1 MDNFVGFI
9 KDSLTVAWYVFFE
22 SSPYMLFGFF
32 IAGIIYVF
40 LKPEQVARY
49 FGGRGTR
56 PVVLSAL
63 AGVPIPLCSCGVIP
77 AAAGLKKQGASRGA
91 TLSFLISTPETGMDS
106 IPITYALIDPL
117 MTVVRPIAA
126 FFTAVVAGISEN
138 LLGRRDDT
146 SEIEGRS
153 EPNTFIGQ
161 PELAPTPNSAP
172 SNDRPFTSKVADGMR
187 YAFGELLGDIGPWFV
202 FGVLLAGLIMTLVPD
217 NFIGGYLGNPLLA
230 MAAMLVAG
238 IPMYVCAT
246 SSTPI
251 AAALILKGLNPGAA
265 LVFLLAGPATNI
277 ATLSMVSGMLGKRS
291 VTIYLAA
298 IVFCSFAMGLLV
310 DFLYATF
317 QIQPMAVAGQAAE
330 LLPEWIKF
338 GSALALMVLLGRN
351 FWPTRKSSG
360 QASDQVSGQA
370 PGSCS
375 KTCCSNK

>member
-1 MDNFVGFI
+1 MEKIIGFI
-9 KDSLTVAWYVFFE
+9 QDSLAAAWFVFLE

-32 IAGIIYVF
+32 IAGLMYVF
-40 LKPEQVARY
+40 IKPEKVARY
-49 FGGRGTR
+49 FGGRGAR

-63 AGVPIPLCSCGVIP
+63 AGIPIPLCSCGVIP

-117 MTVVRPIAA
+117 MTIVRPIAA
-126 FFTAVVAGISEN
+126 FFTAVVAGFSEN
-138 LLGRRDDT
+138 LLGHRDDDQKDAV
-146 SEIEGRS
+146 
-153 EPNTFIGQ
+153 PAVAA
-161 PELAPTPNSAP
+161 APTSSPGLP
-172 SNDRPFTSKVADGMR
+172 SNPQTEANPDQPLSSRVKNGLQ
-187 YAFGELLGDIGPWFV
+187 YAFGELLGDIGPWFI
-202 FGVLLAGLIMTLVPD
+202 FGVLLAGFIIALVPD
-217 NFIGGYLGNPLLA
+217 DLIGGYLGNPLLA

-265 LVFLLAGPATNI
+265 LVFLLVGPATNV

-291 VTIYLAA
+291 VAIYLAA
-298 IVFCSFAMGLLV
+298 IVVCSFAMGLLV
-310 DFLYATF
+310 DFLYVTF

-338 GSALALMVLLGRN
+338 GSAIVLMVLLGRI
-351 FWPTRKSSG
+351 FWPARKTPDQADA
-360 QASDQVSGQA
+360 QAS
-370 PGSCS
+370 GSCS
-375 KTCCSNK
+375 KTCCSSK

>member
-1 MDNFVGFI
+1 
-9 KDSLTVAWYVFFE
+9 
-22 SSPYMLFGFF
+22 
-32 IAGIIYVF
+32 
-40 LKPEQVARY
+40 
-49 FGGRGTR
+49 
-56 PVVLSAL
+56 
-63 AGVPIPLCSCGVIP
+63 
-77 AAAGLKKQGASRGA
+77 LKKQGASRGA

-138 LLGRRDDT
+138 LLGLRDDT
-146 SEIEGRS
+146 SEFADPS
-153 EPNTFIGQ
+153 EPSPFIGQ

-172 SNDRPFTSKVADGMR
+172 SADRPFTRKVADGMR

-217 NFIGGYLGNPLLA
+217 NLISSYLGNPLLA

-265 LVFLLAGPATNI
+265 LVFLLVGPATNI
-277 ATLSMVSGMLGKRS
+277 ATLSMVSAMLGKRS
-291 VTIYLAA
+291 VAIYLTA
-298 IVFCSFAMGLLV
+298 IIFCSFAMGLLV
-310 DFLYATF
+310 DFLYVTF

-330 LLPEWIKF
+330 LLPEWVKF
-338 GSALALMVLLGRN
+338 GFAFVLAVLLVRI
-351 FWPTRKSSG
+351 FWPARKTPDQVVG
-360 QASDQVSGQA
+360 QASG
-370 PGSCS
+370 GCS
-375 KTCCSNK
+375 KTCCTNK

>member
-1 MDNFVGFI
+1 MEKLAAFLL
-9 KDSLTVAWYVFFE
+9 DSLAAAWMVFVE
-22 SSPYMLFGFF
+22 SAPYMLFGFF

-40 LKPEQVARY
+40 LKPEKVARY
-49 FGGRGTR
+49 FGGRGVR

-63 AGVPIPLCSCGVIP
+63 AGIPIPLCSCGVIP

-117 MTVVRPIAA
+117 MTVIRPVAA
-126 FFTAVVAGISEN
+126 FFTAVVAGIAES
-138 LLGRRDDT
+138 LLGHRDAADREKVLPAAPVPGARQASPAT
-146 SEIEGRS
+146 PAAR
-153 EPNTFIGQ
+153 Q
-161 PELAPTPNSAP
+161 PLTQ
-172 SNDRPFTSKVADGMR
+172 KVSTGMR

-202 FGVLLAGLIMTLVPD
+202 FGILLAGLIITLVPD
-217 NFIGGYLGNPLLA
+217 DLINGYLGNPLLA

-265 LVFLLAGPATNI
+265 LVFLLAGPATNV

-291 VTIYLAA
+291 VAIYLAA
-298 IVFCSFAMGLLV
+298 IVGCSFAMGLLV

-317 QIQPMAVAGQAAE
+317 QIQPLAVAGQAAE
-330 LLPEWIKF
+330 LLPEWMKLV
-338 GSALALMVLLGRN
+338 SASILMLLLGRA
-351 FWPTRKSSG
+351 FW
-360 QASDQVSGQA
+360 QARRTPAAAPCTCSDS
-370 PGSCS
+370 
-375 KTCCSNK
+375 CCSNN

>member
-1 MDNFVGFI
+1 MDKFIGFI
-9 KDSLTVAWYVFFE
+9 GDSLAAAWYVFFE

-32 IAGIIYVF
+32 VAGIIYVF

-63 AGVPIPLCSCGVIP
+63 VGVPIPLCSCGVIP

-138 LLGRRDDT
+138 LLGRRDD
-146 SEIEGRS
+146 
-153 EPNTFIGQ
+153 IGQ
-161 PELAPTPNSAP
+161 NVVCPVPNVTVDQPQP
-172 SNDRPFTSKVADGMR
+172 SPSSNALPGAGQPFTSKVADGMR

-202 FGVLLAGLIMTLVPD
+202 FGVLLAGLIITLVPD
-217 NFIGGYLGNPLLA
+217 NLIGGYLGNPLLA
-230 MAAMLVAG
+230 MVAMLVAG

-291 VTIYLAA
+291 VAIYLAA
-298 IVFCSFAMGLLV
+298 IVVCSFAMGLLV
-310 DFLYATF
+310 DYLYVTF

-338 GSALALMVLLGRN
+338 GSAFVLMVLLGRP
-351 FWPTRKSSG
+351 FWPARKTSK
-360 QASDQVSGQA
+360 QASDQA

>member
-1 MDNFVGFI
+1 MDIFFGFI
-9 KDSLTVAWYVFFE
+9 GDSLAAAWYVFFE
-22 SSPYMLFGFF
+22 SAPYMLFGFF

-63 AGVPIPLCSCGVIP
+63 AGIPIPLCSCGVIP

-138 LLGRRDDT
+138 LFGHRAESSANEVRPV
-146 SEIEGRS
+146 
-153 EPNTFIGQ
+153 PNVTIDQ
-161 PELAPTPNSAP
+161 PQLPPSPPDAAPVA
-172 SNDRPFTSKVADGMR
+172 DQPFTRKVADGMR

-202 FGVLLAGLIMTLVPD
+202 FGVLLAGLIITLVPD
-217 NFIGGYLGNPLLA
+217 NLIGGYLGNPLLA

-238 IPMYVCAT
+238 VPMYVCAT

-291 VTIYLAA
+291 VAIYLGA
-298 IVFCSFAMGLLV
+298 IVFCSFTMGLLV
-310 DFLYATF
+310 DYLYVTF

-330 LLPEWIKF
+330 LLPEWIKI
-338 GSALALMVLLGRN
+338 GSAVVLMVLLGRI
-351 FWPTRKSSG
+351 FWPARKTAV
-360 QASDQVSGQA
+360 QASDQA